1 MKTMTRNFN
10 LFQTSNTWANSPSI
24 ILLVVLP
31 NKSSHKRGT
40 SIQSSIKIKNS
51 EIESLN
57 SKLQNE
63 LQIPFPERNSISA
76 LRSSIPS
83 TSVNF
88 SRDLSA
94 QSKLRR
100 MEESM
105 WK

>member
-1 MKTMTRNFN
+1 MLSEKSEVNMRSENSGKKKKYKMKNG
-10 LFQTSNTWANSPSI
+10 LSN
-24 ILLVVLP
+24 
-31 NKSSHKRGT
+31 
-40 SIQSSIKIKNS
+40 
-51 EIESLN
+51 
-57 SKLQNE
+57 KLQNE
-63 LQIPFPERNSISA
+63 LLNPIFERHSLSA

-83 TSVNF
+83 TSENF